1 LYEKNAKPVASMHFV
16 RLPLYF
22 DPSMLE
28 TAKFI
33 AIDRLPMP
41 PLSAMGL
48 SRFAVFEKGDFNVMK
63 YLSR

>member
-41 PLSAMGL
+41 TLSAMGL